1 MMSAQDE
8 IVLRIERAVIG
19 SCCIEDFDATSLVMS
34 NCRPDDFWFGPHRA
48 VFRAIDSLYRSE
60 KPINHITVGAALIA
74 TGELSGIGGSA
85 FLDSLSAGLTHPT
98 GTALSEYCRQL
109 RELSSKRSLSMMGQR
124 IVVYSENPARTA
136 SDVVANAL
144 AEIEAIATEA
154 TDYKP
159 EVAETIA
166 ATRTRFAA
174 ARQGG
179 LGGMR
184 TGFAG
189 IDQRLRR
196 GLVAGEQTVL
206 AAGVGVGKT
215 TAECQ
220 IVHAALK
227 QGRAVQMHA
236 YEPTQDE
243 IKLLIAAIQT
253 GCRRGAVTE
262 PDTCTDVE
270 ERMIQSGLDWLE
282 AQQLRIYDCAA
293 IDLDE
298 MLVLARV
305 GIQRHNVE
313 LITVDYLQR
322 LPVSGNEDIRLK
334 VSRASSSIAGVVK
347 GTRCHSLVLS
357 QLTTER
363 KKGPGAIP
371 TLGDLKESAQIEADA
386 HNILLFHREYDEK
399 RGHVIDDG
407 AVFIPKVRNGQP
419 FNREA
424 TFDHE
429 TGTWIVPPVLTGNFA
444 PHIQACGFSR

>member
-1 MMSAQDE
+1 MITAQEE
-8 IVLRIERAVIG
+8 IVLKIERAVIG
-19 SCCIEDFDATSLVMS
+19 SCCVEDSEAISLVMS
-34 NCRPDDFWFGPHRA
+34 SCCAEYFSFGPYRT
-48 VFRAIDSLYRSE
+48 VFRAINSLYRCS
-60 KPINHITVGAALIA
+60 KPINLITVGAVLVT
-74 TGELSGIGGSA
+74 TGELNGIGGSA
-85 FLDSLSAGLTHPT
+85 FLDSLSAGPARTPESV
-98 GTALSEYCRQL
+98 LSEYCRQL
-109 RELSSKRSLSMMGQR
+109 RELSSKRNLSMMGQR
-124 IVVYSENPARTA
+124 IAVYSEDPASTT
-136 SDVVANAL
+136 SEVVAKAL
-144 AEIEAIATEA
+144 AEIEAIATET

-166 ATRTRFAA
+166 GTRARFAA

-179 LGGMR
+179 LGGIR
-184 TGFAG
+184 TGFVG

-220 IVHAALK
+220 IVHAALQ

-236 YEPTQDE
+236 YEPTEDE
-243 IKLLIAAIQT
+243 IKLLIAAIHT
-253 GCRRGAVTE
+253 GCRRGAITE
-262 PDTCTDVE
+262 PETSTETEDK
-270 ERMIQSGLDWLE
+270 MIQSGLDWLE
-282 AQQLRIYDCAA
+282 KQKLRIYDCAA

-322 LPVSGNEDIRLK
+322 LPVSGKEDIRLK
-334 VSRASSSIAGVVK
+334 VSRASSSIAGIVK

-363 KKGPGAIP
+363 RRGPGAIP
-371 TLGDLKESAQIEADA
+371 TLGDLKESSQIEADA
-386 HNILLFHREYDEK
+386 HNILLFHREFDEE
-399 RGHVIDDG
+399 RGHAISDG

-424 TFDHE
+424 TFDPG
-429 TGTWIVPPVLTGNFA
+429 TGIWTVPAVSNANLQ
-444 PHIQACGFSR
+444 PHVQRG